1 MIKLA
6 CNYMSEVIELIDE
19 NRVEIDFLKYP
30 SLSNDEGFSNKKIFY
45 KRIEDIKKYKSV
57 LYHGN
62 FPCNIFIGDRDFK
75 DKFDLDAFR
84 DVCDFSNTHGISFHF
99 SGGKPEYSK
108 KETIEI
114 ALDNIEYIKGNFPEM
129 KFITIENSPSAKN
142 KHELDPDVIY
152 QIVEKADIG
161 FLYDISHAYKCSV
174 DQKIKFEEYISKLP
188 LHRLYEMHINGWQ
201 EKDNDIQAHMCIQE
215 ELYEHVED
223 IVKRYPVKILTLEYG
238 RPNDRIDCGC
248 PVVKIGTI
256 NEDAKKEVENQLV
269 RLQEIIKSNY

>member
-19 NRVEIDFLKYP
+19 NRVDIDFLKYP
-30 SLSNDEGFSNKKIFY
+30 SLSNDEGFRNKEIFY
-45 KRIEDIKKYKSV
+45 QRIEDIKKYRSI

-62 FPCNIFIGDRDFK
+62 FPCNIFIGDKDFK
-75 DKFDLDAFR
+75 EKFDLDAFR
-84 DVCDFSNTHGISFHF
+84 DVCNFANTHGISFHF
-99 SGGKPEYSK
+99 SGGKAEYSK
-108 KETIEI
+108 EETIKI
-114 ALDNIEYIKGNFPEM
+114 AVSNIEYIKVSFPEM

-142 KHELDPDVIY
+142 QHELDPDVIY

-174 DQKIKFEEYISKLP
+174 DQGRKFDEYISRLP

-201 EKDNDIQAHMCIQE
+201 EKDDDIQAHMCIQE
-215 ELYEHVED
+215 ELYEHIEDVVE
-223 IVKRYPVKILTLEYG
+223 RYPVKILTLEYG

-248 PVVKIGTI
+248 PIVKIGTI

-269 RLQEIIKSNY
+269 RLQEIIKTKF